1 MSLAVGIYNMKVKE
15 AKQYLDECLETINR
29 IKGTD
34 IKVIKQDNQRTRR
47 SAKFCD
53 TVEFTMVYNRN
64 NFFKLHINLWT
75 NIDERN
81 KEEFQKA
88 LIENIWDQVRKV
100 RREILLEQN
109 QQAILNSVGLSK
121 ITLNGLGT
129 YTRPAATPR
138 KEPVYID
145 PNSVYIDTGAIYNKA
160 DVDMTLDLEGYRL
173 QQLSKQ
179 SGPIF
184 LTQAEYDAL
193 AQHNL
198 INENAWYIVD

>member
-1 MSLAVGIYNMKVKE
+1 MKVKE
-15 AKQYLDECLETINR
+15 AKQYLEECLETINR

-34 IKVIKQDNQRTRR
+34 IQVIRQDNQKTRR
-47 SAKFCD
+47 NAKFCD
-53 TVEFTMVYNRN
+53 TVEFTMVYNGN

-75 NIDERN
+75 NIDESN

-88 LIENIWDQVRKV
+88 LIENIWSQVRKV
-100 RREILLEQN
+100 RRDILLEQN
-109 QQAILNSVGLSK
+109 QQAILNGVRLSK
-121 ITLNGLGT
+121 ITLNGLPD
-129 YTRPAATPR
+129 YQPMAAPR
-138 KEPVYID
+138 NDPVYID
-145 PNSVYIDTGAIYNKA
+145 HDSAYIDTGVIYNKA
-160 DVDMTLDLEGYRL
+160 DIDTTLDLEGYRL

-193 AQHNL
+193 AQNNL

>member
-1 MSLAVGIYNMKVKE
+1 MKVKE
-15 AKQYLDECLETINR
+15 ARLYLDECLETINR

-34 IKVIKQDNQRTRR
+34 LKVIKQDNQKTRR

-53 TVEFTMVYNRN
+53 TVEFTMVYNGN

-88 LIENIWDQVRKV
+88 LIGNIWDQIRKV
-100 RREILLEQN
+100 RRDILLEQN
-109 QQAILNSVGLSK
+109 QKVIMNGLGISP
-121 ITLNGLGT
+121 ITLNGLPD
-129 YTRPAATPR
+129 YKPMPA
-138 KEPVYID
+138 YID
-145 PNSVYIDTGAIYNKA
+145 NNQDFIDTGAIYNKA
-160 DVDMTLDLEGYRL
+160 DIDLTLRGYGV
-173 QQLSKQ
+173 QQQIKQ
-179 SGPIF
+179 GGPVF

-198 INENAWYIVD
+198 IDEHTWYIVD